1 VLFDLRKDLMPE
13 GGREPTEPQLQART
27 ETVEKWLSSIDKR
40 LKSLR
45 DGRKELNQELND
57 SHHETMRQELF
68 KISNDQKKKLDG
80 MYRQVQEFKELLGT
94 IAKDWKAMPGF
105 EGWKQDPCKYFRLL
119 PSLSSSSSSSSY
131 FFSSPYSEKKEEKVF
146 SIETSEGALQ
156 TFYDNISNGIT
167 NINDPV
173 LFDLRK
179 DLMPEGGREPTEP
192 QLQARTETVE
202 KWLSSIDKRLK
213 SLRDGRKELN
223 QELNDSHHE
232 TMRQELFKISND
244 QKKKL
249 DGMYRQVQ
257 EFKELLGTIAKDWK
271 AMPGF
276 ESWKQDPLSY
286 FLSK

>member
-1 VLFDLRKDLMPE
+1 MNTPPCKRKQETKEEDCATNKKAKVTQENAEEALRKF
-13 GGREPTEPQLQART
+13 
-27 ETVEKWLSSIDKR
+27 
-40 LKSLR
+40 
-45 DGRKELNQELND
+45 
-57 SHHETMRQELF
+57 HF
-68 KISNDQKKKLDG
+68 
-80 MYRQVQEFKELLGT
+80 
-94 IAKDWKAMPGF
+94 
-105 EGWKQDPCKYFRLL
+105 
-119 PSLSSSSSSSSY
+119 
-131 FFSSPYSEKKEEKVF
+131 
-146 SIETSEGALQ
+146 
-156 TFYDNISNGIT
+156 NISNGIT

-232 TMRQELFKISND
+232 TMRQELFKISKD
-244 QKKKL
+244 QEKKL
-249 DGMYRQVQ
+249 IGMYRQVQ